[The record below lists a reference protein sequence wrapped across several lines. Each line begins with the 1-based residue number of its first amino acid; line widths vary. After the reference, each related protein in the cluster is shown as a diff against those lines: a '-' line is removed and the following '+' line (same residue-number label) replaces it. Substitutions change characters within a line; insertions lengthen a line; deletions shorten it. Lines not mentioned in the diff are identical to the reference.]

1 MILFQLLDIIN
12 FIYLE
17 CNTIEYDFKISAT
30 KFPGKIYAKYLRN
43 NSKIK
48 SKYSNGYDIE
58 LEDLRESLVSFSI
71 YYYDFKY
78 TFISQSPKMQ
88 LVDLVSNFGGLLG
101 LFVGMSFL
109 SFGELIQI
117 IIEVLII
124 LFEKNKVRN

>member
-43 NSKIK
+43 NSK
-48 SKYSNGYDIE
+48 
-58 LEDLRESLVSFSI
+58 
-71 YYYDFKY
+71 
-78 TFISQSPKMQ
+78 T
-88 LVDLVSNFGGLLG
+88 NFGGLLG